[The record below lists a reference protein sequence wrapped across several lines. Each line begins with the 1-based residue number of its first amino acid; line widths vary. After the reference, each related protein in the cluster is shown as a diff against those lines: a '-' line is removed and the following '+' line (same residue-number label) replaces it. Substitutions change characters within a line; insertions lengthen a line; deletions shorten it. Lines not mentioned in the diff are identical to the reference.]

1 MKLTNLLILKEIL
14 NTINLIIEKEFEKMG
29 EQDMNYN
36 PSLIFKIQDL
46 EFFDRVEKF
55 KDNPNLKEIY

>member
-1 MKLTNLLILKEIL
+1 
-14 NTINLIIEKEFEKMG
+14 
-29 EQDMNYN
+29 MNYN